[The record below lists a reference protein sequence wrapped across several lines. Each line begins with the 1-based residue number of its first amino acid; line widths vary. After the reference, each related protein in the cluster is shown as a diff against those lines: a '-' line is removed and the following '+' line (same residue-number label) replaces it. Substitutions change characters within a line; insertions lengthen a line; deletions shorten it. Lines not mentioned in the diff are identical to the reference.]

1 MKATQVKIMPL
12 FKKHRSSP
20 AIQTTLYELMETVI
34 DVADPDENKLVNE
47 VTINMLAKAKP
58 SVHVSVR

>member
-1 MKATQVKIMPL
+1 MKAIQVKSGHLLEKSMI
-12 FKKHRSSP
+12 SS

-47 VTINMLAKAKP
+47 VTINILAKAKP
-58 SVHVSVR
+58 SVLITVR